1 MDPHYLSGELGRA
14 ARFEYIRPSRGDKNN
29 YKGVPQVDMSMLK
42 SIDKFHAQPANSVDH
57 SQYVHYPAENPQ
69 DFLEGVPI
77 YNVQQTE
84 TINASNV
91 NNPLFMNAFAQPL
104 EKEQVPKPSIVGQT
118 LLN

>member
-77 YNVQQTE
+77 YNVKQTE

-91 NNPLFMNAFAQPL
+91 NNPLFMNKFQPL